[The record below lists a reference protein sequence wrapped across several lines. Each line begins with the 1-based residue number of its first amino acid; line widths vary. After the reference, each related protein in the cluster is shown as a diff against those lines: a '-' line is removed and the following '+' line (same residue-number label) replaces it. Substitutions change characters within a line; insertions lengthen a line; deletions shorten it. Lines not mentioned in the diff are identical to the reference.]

1 MVNIE
6 EVFVEINKKRTNINE
21 LLKQKK
27 MFAQSE
33 YEEMRAEAERI
44 KSKYAKLTSE
54 VNQDIANLGRDIQG
68 YSDAL
73 YKGAF
78 ISIQDFANGVAQVLS
93 DATLKPW
100 EIVAI
105 AFSYKKRVRD
115 EGGLKLVPTDANI
128 IAVVKSGAFSKDLTD
143 MIFVD
148 KDWLLNNRAM
158 MGFLDMINRGDIVL
172 LHIVENEN
180 RAEKILNLF
189 ESGFN
194 SDFDKHLL
202 RFELEYNE
210 KNPVHKYPAL
220 VGFMDRYIYSQ
231 LSKKK

>member
-1 MVNIE
+1 MMNIE
-6 EVFVEINKKRTNINE
+6 EVFLEISKSRDGINE

-44 KSKYAKLTSE
+44 KNKYAKLNDE
-54 VNQDIANLGRDIQG
+54 VNQDISNLGKSIQN
-68 YSDAL
+68 YSDVL

-78 ISIQDFANGVAQVLS
+78 ISIQEFANDVAQILS
-93 DATLKPW
+93 STTQKPW

-115 EGGLKLVPTDANI
+115 EKGLKLVPTDANI
-128 IAVVKSGAFSKDLTD
+128 IAVTKSGAFSQNLMD
-143 MIFVD
+143 MIFKD
-148 KDWLLNNRAM
+148 KNWLSNNQAM
-158 MGFLDMINRGDIVL
+158 VGFLDMINKGDIVL

-194 SDFDKHLL
+194 GDFDKHLL

-220 VGFMDRYIYSQ
+220 VGYMDRYIYSQ
-231 LSKKK
+231 LTKKK

>member
-1 MVNIE
+1 MMNLE
-6 EVFVEINKKRTNINE
+6 EVFIEINKNRDGVND

-33 YEEMRAEAERI
+33 YEEMRTEAERI
-44 KSKYAKLTSE
+44 KNKYAKLNDE
-54 VNQDIANLGRDIQG
+54 VNQDISVLGKKNQN
-68 YSDAL
+68 YSDVL
-73 YKGAF
+73 YKGGF
-78 ISIQDFANGVAQVLS
+78 ISIQDFANGVAQTLS
-93 DATLKPW
+93 NSTQKPW

-115 EGGLKLVPTDANI
+115 AGGLKLVPTDANI
-128 IAVVKSGAFSKDLTD
+128 IAVTRSGAFGKELTD
-143 MIFVD
+143 MIFRD
-148 KDWLLNNRAM
+148 KNWLNNNQAM
-158 MGFLDMINRGDIVL
+158 VGFLDMINKGEIVL

-180 RAEKILNLF
+180 KAEKILNLF

-220 VGFMDRYIYSQ
+220 VGFMDRYIYTQ
-231 LSKKK
+231 LSKKR